1 MLWKRCTPA
10 GAFWGLLT
18 GILTAFFL
26 WFWVRQNPAAVVY
39 ITGSPEAKDMADN
52 IFRAWWSLLATFVVT
67 VVVSLFTRP
76 RPVEE
81 LEGLVYGLTELPKDE
96 NAPFLHRP
104 IVWAG
109 VVGALLVGLNLY
121 FW

>member
-1 MLWKRCTPA
+1 M
-10 GAFWGLLT
+10 GLNGT
-18 GILTAFFL
+18 GGWSGLVAQILVL
-26 WFWVRQNPAAVVY
+26 
-39 ITGSPEAKDMADN
+39 GSPEPGRGGLHYRIARSQGHGGQHLPRLVA
-52 IFRAWWSLLATFVVT
+52 LLATFVVT
-67 VVVSLFTRP
+67 VVGSLFTRP

-81 LEGLVYGLTELPKDE
+81 LKGLVYGLTELPKDE

-109 VVGALLVGLNLY
+109 VVGALLVGLSLY